1 MQTRAKQQ
9 AGLGEDSLTED
20 PSRVQPETVWAR
32 MGGTEP
38 DCLSL
43 SVWAAG
49 DVYPDCM
56 ELFGSALTG
65 GM

>member
-1 MQTRAKQQ
+1 M
-9 AGLGEDSLTED
+9 
-20 PSRVQPETVWAR
+20 QPETVWAR

-43 SVWAAG
+43 SIWAAG